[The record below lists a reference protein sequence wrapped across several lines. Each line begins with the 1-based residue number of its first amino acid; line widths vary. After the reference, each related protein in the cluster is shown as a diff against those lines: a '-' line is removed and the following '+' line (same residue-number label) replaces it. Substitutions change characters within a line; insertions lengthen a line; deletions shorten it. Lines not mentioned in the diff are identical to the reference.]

1 MMPDARGR
9 LVPVS
14 EPRRHH
20 LVPVFYLKGFTR
32 RNRGTD
38 KLHVFDYSTG
48 KRYVT
53 SPNKACR
60 ETDFFRVNDGDADPQ
75 SMEKILAG
83 HEAAIARFI
92 QQVAADRRVTDRRQV
107 GEMLSLAAV
116 LAVRSRRGRHR
127 LETDVPPRIVMAL
140 RTGTVT
146 EAEWERHRALELAN
160 GASPDDVPPY
170 AEARDL
176 ARGGGWMPRAPH
188 ALVVGAIPVAQEG
201 LLKSLSWRPWELL
214 VTDASING
222 GFICSD
228 SPLVWGDLDAR
239 IAGHD
244 FSLNEADLE
253 ITFPVSKDAALVS
266 YPKARHANLEATEEM
281 VAHVNSRTLFG
292 SMGLVMHGYE
302 DFLLER
308 GKHEVRSSRDYFA
321 YQDDARRRGILKP

>member
-1 MMPDARGR
+1 MA
-9 LVPVS
+9 PVS

-38 KLHVFDYSTG
+38 KLRVFDYSTG

-60 ETDFFRVNDGDADPQ
+60 ETDFFRINDGDADPQ
-75 SMEKILAG
+75 SMEKTLAG

-92 QQVAADRRVTDRRQV
+92 QQVAADRRVTDPRQV

-116 LAVRSRRGRHR
+116 LAARSRRGRQR
-127 LETDVPPRIVMAL
+127 LQAAIPPRIVMAL
-140 RTGTVT
+140 RRGTVT
-146 EAEWERHRALELAN
+146 EPEWERHRELELAN

-170 AEARDL
+170 AAARER
-176 ARGGGWMPRAPH
+176 ARAGDWMPRAPH
-188 ALVVGAIPVAQEG
+188 ALIVGAIPAAQDG
-201 LLKSLSWRPWELL
+201 LLKSLNWRPWELV
-214 VTDASING
+214 VTDASTNG

-228 SPLVWGDLDAR
+228 SPLVWGDLDAW
-239 IAGHD
+239 IAGHQS
-244 FSLNEADLE
+244 SLSEANLE

-266 YPKARHANLEATEEM
+266 YPGARAANLEASDEL

-292 SMGLVMHGYE
+292 SMGLVMHAYE
-302 DFLLER
+302 EFLLMR
-308 GKHEVRSSRDYFA
+308 GNDEVRSSREYFA
-321 YQDDARRRGILKP
+321 YQDDARRRGILRP